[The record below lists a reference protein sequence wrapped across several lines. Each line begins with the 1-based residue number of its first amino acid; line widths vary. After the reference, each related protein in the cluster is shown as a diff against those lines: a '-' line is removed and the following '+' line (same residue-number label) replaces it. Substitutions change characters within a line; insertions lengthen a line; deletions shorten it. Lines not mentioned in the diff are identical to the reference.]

1 LIADVQRALAARLGG
16 TVSQEALAHT
26 AALLLQ
32 AVEPM
37 LADDCPDASRIL
49 AALRSDNPLAEP
61 KISNAFA
68 EALVDLEDLAV
79 DLGVTT
85 VREPSRS

>member
-1 LIADVQRALAARLGG
+1 
-16 TVSQEALAHT
+16 
-26 AALLLQ
+26 
-32 AVEPM
+32 M

-61 KISNAFA
+61 KISNALA